1 MLRYA
6 ERTEQGE
13 KNNSL
18 GCSSVFTGKL
28 LPYTTSHSWTINIY
42 VTPAKRAKPK
52 AQGMEQA
59 AWHTPHPQLQR
70 CDEECSLSIELH
82 FCEQTQER
90 NLLTWLLEYSLLP
103 DWFVLSCQMLW
114 SLSRRLK
121 AWLIQE

>member
-42 VTPAKRAKPK
+42 VVPAERAKPK

-59 AWHTPHPQLQR
+59 AWHTPHPLLQC
-70 CDEECSLSIELH
+70 CDKECSLSIELH
-82 FCEQTQER
+82 FCEQI
-90 NLLTWLLEYSLLP
+90 S
-103 DWFVLSCQMLW
+103 
-114 SLSRRLK
+114 
-121 AWLIQE
+121 